1 VLVSKV
7 DTSTIVLTVAWVS
20 AHGLPSRSDTSAP
33 VPHVSSEVATSRA
46 VHEPAESTSASTLS
60 ASDRLE
66 WSLPA
71 VAVGRETKGRRVA
84 SVREGLVGPD
94 SVLEDSG
101 RFRDLFRLASYSLDA
116 DALASAEEEPAGA
129 SWVLPRVAASVHV
142 VAVLVLVAQ
151 STAAVGVEA
160 VSTEAPSCPVVTP
173 SLHGCVT
180 LVEGQPSSGPVLARV
195 PVASVGSVMLV
206 SKVETATIVATV
218 ARVSAHGLE
227 SRSKTSAV
235 APNVVA
241 ESATGSSVRDSAEST
256 SLSALPTA
264 GWLEWSLPAVPVGRG
279 TRGHRVGC
287 DWPAPIVGCT
297 VESDLSSEVRWG
309 ASASASSS
317 NSEDALS
324 CAEEE
329 PARAS
334 WVLPR
339 VAASV
344 HVVAVL
350 VLVAQST
357 AAVGVETVSTEAP
370 SVPVVAPSLHGRELV
385 ARPAVPGQP
394 SLGPVVPR
402 VPVASVGTMVLVS
415 KVDTSTVVP
424 AVARVSAHGLES
436 TSKTTAV
443 APHVV
448 SEGATGS
455 SVRDTAESTSAS
467 TLSASGWLE
476 CSLPA
481 VAVPRETCAQRECC
495 NWPGPVVRHAVKSGL
510 PAESLRDCW
519 GVARPRDVALSC
531 TEEEPVGGSWVLP
544 RVGASVHVVGV
555 LVLIAQRSSA
565 VGVETVSTEAPALP
579 VVGPSLHGRVVL
591 VPG

>member
-1 VLVSKV
+1 MGTVVLVTNVETATVVFTVAWVSAHGLPTRPNSTTVAPDVVSEPATSGEVLEPAEGASAVTLVASCVLHWSLPAVAVGRGTHIVGVASDWHGHVGPGSSSGISSECDLSWSGSRRVVSAAASAEEEPAGASWVLPRVAASVHVVAVLVLVAQSTAASRTPTVITEASSEPVVAPSLHGRVVLVPGQPSVGPVLARVPVASMGTMVLVSKV

-71 VAVGRETKGRRVA
+71 VAVGRETKVRRVA

-94 SVLEDSG
+94 SVLEDSC

-256 SLSALPTA
+256 SLSALSAA
-264 GWLEWSLPAVPVGRG
+264 GWLEWSLPAVAVGRG

-287 DWPAPIVGCT
+287 DWPAPVVGCT
-297 VESDLSSEVRWG
+297 VKSDLSSEGRWG
-309 ASASASSS
+309 A
-317 NSEDALS
+317 
-324 CAEEE
+324 
-329 PARAS
+329 
-334 WVLPR
+334 
-339 VAASV
+339 
-344 HVVAVL
+344 
-350 VLVAQST
+350 
-357 AAVGVETVSTEAP
+357 
-370 SVPVVAPSLHGRELV
+370 
-385 ARPAVPGQP
+385 
-394 SLGPVVPR
+394 
-402 VPVASVGTMVLVS
+402 
-415 KVDTSTVVP
+415 
-424 AVARVSAHGLES
+424 
-436 TSKTTAV
+436 
-443 APHVV
+443 
-448 SEGATGS
+448 
-455 SVRDTAESTSAS
+455 
-467 TLSASGWLE
+467 
-476 CSLPA
+476 
-481 VAVPRETCAQRECC
+481 
-495 NWPGPVVRHAVKSGL
+495 
-510 PAESLRDCW
+510 
-519 GVARPRDVALSC
+519 
-531 TEEEPVGGSWVLP
+531 
-544 RVGASVHVVGV
+544 
-555 LVLIAQRSSA
+555 
-565 VGVETVSTEAPALP
+565 
-579 VVGPSLHGRVVL
+579 
-591 VPG
+591 